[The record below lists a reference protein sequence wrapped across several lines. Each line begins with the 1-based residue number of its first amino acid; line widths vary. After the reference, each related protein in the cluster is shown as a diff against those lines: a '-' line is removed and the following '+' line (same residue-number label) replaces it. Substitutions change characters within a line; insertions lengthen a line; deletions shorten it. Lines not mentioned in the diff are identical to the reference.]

1 MKKFRYDA
9 KKGKELIK
17 GVLSAESQAAALD
30 KINEMGLLP
39 VQVLEEGVRGG
50 KAHFLGGGIRS
61 RSLTLFYQQ
70 LGRLVRSG
78 IPLLAALTVTAEQT
92 EDRKLQAI
100 SETVKEEVRHGKS
113 FAAALDEHAPV
124 FDSFAIAMVELGEN
138 TGHLDDALTRLAE
151 CHERRSS
158 VLQKVRNA
166 LVYPSLVAF
175 LGLFAV
181 IFLLTYVV
189 PQFSKLFEEFGQN
202 LPLLTRMLLGTS
214 DWVQR
219 YGLITLLILGILA
232 VIFHKRSQ
240 GPTQKIQLARWKMG
254 LPLVGK
260 MIFMAQFAAFA
271 RSMEMLLRGGIP
283 LLKALRIAVPVVS
296 NGAMKEDLSAAM
308 RKVEQGS
315 ALSGALKNSGKF
327 QLFAVH
333 LLLIGE
339 ETGRLEESFRDI
351 ADWYDQRIDES
362 TRLMT
367 QLIEPLTLLGIGL
380 FLGLIAMA
388 ILLPVFSVD
397 AIIFNQ

>member
-1 MKKFRYDA
+1 MKRFKYEA

-17 GVLSAESQAAALD
+17 GILSADSQAAALD

-39 VQVLEEGVRGG
+39 VQVFEEGVRGG
-50 KAHFLGGGIRS
+50 ANLFGRGVRN
-61 RSLTLFYQQ
+61 RSLTVFYQQ
-70 LGRLVRSG
+70 LGRLARSG

-92 EDRKLQAI
+92 EDRKLQSI

-113 FAAALDEHAPV
+113 FAAALAEHAPV

-138 TGHLDDALTRLAE
+138 TGHLDDALTRLAD

-166 LVYPSLVAF
+166 LVYPALVAS

-189 PQFSKLFEEFGQN
+189 PQFSKLFEEFGQE
-202 LPLLTRMLLGTS
+202 LPWLTRVLLGIS
-214 DWVQR
+214 GWIQH
-219 YGLITLLILGILA
+219 YGLMTLLAMGVLGI
-232 VIFHKRSQ
+232 IFHSRFKSASQ
-240 GPTQKIQLARWKMG
+240 KVGLDRWKMS

-271 RSMEMLLRGGIP
+271 RSMEMLLKGGIP
-283 LLKALRIAVPVVS
+283 LLKALKIAVPVVS
-296 NGAMKEDLSAAM
+296 NGAMKEDLSGAM
-308 RKVEQGS
+308 RRVEQGS
-315 ALSGALKNSGKF
+315 ALSGALKHSGKF

-339 ETGRLEESFRDI
+339 ETGRLEESFNDI
-351 ADWYDQRIDES
+351 ADWYDQRVDEA

-367 QLIEPLTLLGIGL
+367 QLVEPITLLGVGL

-388 ILLPVFSVD
+388 ILLPVFSID
-397 AIIFNQ
+397 AIVFNQ

>member
-1 MKKFRYDA
+1 MKRFKYEA

-17 GVLSAESQAAALD
+17 GILSADSQAAALD
-30 KINEMGLLP
+30 KINEMGLIP
-39 VQVLEEGVRGG
+39 VQVLEEGARGG
-50 KAHFLGGGIRS
+50 TNLFGSGVRN
-61 RSLTLFYQQ
+61 RSLTVFYQQ
-70 LGRLVRSG
+70 LGRLARSG

-92 EDRKLQAI
+92 EDKKLQSI

-113 FAAALDEHAPV
+113 FSAALAEHAPV
-124 FDSFAIAMVELGEN
+124 FDSFAVAMVELGEN
-138 TGHLDDALTRLAE
+138 TGHLDDALTRLAD

-166 LVYPSLVAF
+166 LLYPALVAS

-189 PQFSKLFEEFGQN
+189 PQFSKLFEEFGQD
-202 LPLLTRMLLGTS
+202 LPLLTQMLLSVS
-214 DWVQR
+214 DWIQR
-219 YGLITLLILGILA
+219 YGVMTLLAMGALA
-232 VIFHKRSQ
+232 IISHKRLKGPSQ
-240 GPTQKIQLARWKMG
+240 KMVLDRWKMS

-271 RSMEMLLRGGIP
+271 RSMEMLLKGGIP

-296 NGAMKEDLSAAM
+296 NEAMREDLSVAM
-308 RKVEQGS
+308 RRVEQGS
-315 ALSGALKNSGKF
+315 ALSGALKNSGRF

-339 ETGRLEESFRDI
+339 ETGRLEESFNDI
-351 ADWYDQRIDES
+351 ADWYDQRVDES

-367 QLIEPLTLLGIGL
+367 QLVEPITLLGVGL

-388 ILLPVFSVD
+388 ILLPVFSID
-397 AIIFNQ
+397 AIVFNQ